1 MAFTMSGEVQL
12 NATKETV
19 YAKLNDPAVLKACI
33 PGCEELD
40 MVSPTEFVAVSVI
53 KIGPVKAK
61 MKGKVKLSDLD
72 PPTVTRSRA
81 KARAASPA
89 LPRAAPALRCPTR
102 TAVLRSN
109 TMLTPRSAANW
120 PSLASGLSPVRRRN
134 WRTIFSPSSPHNVA
148 AG

>member
-40 MVSPTEFVAVSVI
+40 MISPTEFVAVSVI

-61 MKGKVKLSDLD
+61 MKGKWDFFEV
-72 PPTVTRSRA
+72 VR
-81 KARAASPA
+81 ASPGANQPLMA
-89 LPRAAPALRCPTR
+89 LQPT
-102 TAVLRSN
+102 AEEN
-109 TMLTPRSAANW
+109 ACNM
-120 PSLASGLSPVRRRN
+120 G
-134 WRTIFSPSSPHNVA
+134 
-148 AG
+148 